1 MSDPRDVV
9 IIDGARTPFAKSG
22 TKLKNVHAAELGRVA
37 TKDTIARAN
46 LDPNIVDEVIVGNA
60 GNPSDAVNIARI
72 IALNSGLPQSI
83 SAFTVHRNCASAME
97 AVSSAYER
105 IKSGTLDVI
114 LAGGTESM
122 SQMPLM
128 FSQKFAD
135 LFGEFLGAKTLPKKL
150 KVLSK
155 LKLNYLTPRIS
166 IMEGLRDPFSGMMMG
181 DTAEILAKEFGI
193 SRKDQDEF
201 ALESHLR
208 ALTAIK
214 EGWFN
219 NEICPIT
226 VTHRHPNL
234 HSSEVKITRQKIT
247 TDEGPRKDTSL
258 KKLLALPPVFAREGS
273 VSAGNSSQISDGAA
287 MAVVASGA
295 AVKKYGLKPLARFC
309 GFSVAGVD
317 PKIMGVG
324 PVYAVPKVLKQT
336 GIHLKDIG
344 WIELNEAFAVQA
356 LTVMHQLKLD
366 PQIVNPVG
374 GAIAL
379 GHPLGATGAILTAKC
394 LYGLQ
399 RTRQKYGL
407 VTMCIGTG
415 MGAAALFQAY

>member
-1 MSDPRDVV
+1 MPAKCQDVYIAAIQRAPV
-9 IIDGARTPFAKSG
+9 GKAFSGAFAK
-22 TKLKNVHAAELGRVA
+22 TRPDDLLA
-37 TKDTIARAN
+37 DTINAVLKQTPK
-46 LDPNIVDEVIVGNA
+46 LDPAAIEDVIVGCA
-60 GNPSDAVNIARI
+60 MPEAEQGLNIARI
-72 IALNSGLPQSI
+72 GLLLAGLPDTVPGMTINRFCSSGVQSIAL
-83 SAFTVHRNCASAME
+83 AA
-97 AVSSAYER
+97 ER
-105 IKSGTLDVI
+105 IACGHADLI
-114 LAGGTESM
+114 LAGGVESM
-122 SQMPLM
+122 SLVPMGGNKPS
-128 FSQKFAD
+128 FS
-135 LFGEFLGAKTLPKKL
+135 PKIFDNKEAM
-150 KVLSK
+150 VGIAYS
-155 LKLNYLTPRIS
+155 
-166 IMEGLRDPFSGMMMG
+166 MG
-181 DTAEILAKEFGI
+181 TTAEVLAKQFKI
-193 SRKDQDEF
+193 SREDQDEF